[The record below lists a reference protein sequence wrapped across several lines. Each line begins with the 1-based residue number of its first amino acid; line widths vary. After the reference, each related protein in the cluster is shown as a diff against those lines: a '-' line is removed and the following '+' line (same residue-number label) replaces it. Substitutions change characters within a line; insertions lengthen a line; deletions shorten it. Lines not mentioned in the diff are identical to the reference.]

1 MQRVTDGG
9 PALTRRGLLGL
20 AASTAACLALVG
32 CKSDEGPH
40 YVDGTTTADGLSYKT
55 HRDGTAELTG
65 ADGDARLY
73 GDLTVPGTVSLDGTD
88 YTVTS
93 VADGSFDGLGML
105 QALVL
110 PASVTNVGKRAFRR
124 SGVSSVS
131 GWDGVTTIGQEA
143 FSECDLTEVTLPG
156 SLTSLGEGAF
166 SSNEELASVAFE
178 DGQGLEVGKNAFR
191 QTPKLEEVRLP
202 AGLRKLGMNALGTS
216 TLVTH
221 LDLPDGLEEMGEGAI
236 YLQSLEGLAVPGS
249 VREVV
254 KVGPST
260 WKQLTTLTIGDGVQ
274 KVERSFGNSA
284 ITELDV
290 PGSVT
295 EIGEA
300 AFSRCLGLATL
311 TLHEGTKTI
320 GDDAFVGASISSVTI
335 PDTVTDIGKRAF
347 STSTLTSVHLGAQV
361 RTIGERAFM
370 SDRYGKAST
379 VAKIQECNVPDGVTS
394 IGDEA
399 FKGNDGLELAIPAS
413 VTDIGK
419 DALLGCVVTAPKDSY
434 AAVWCQKNGVELHEV

>member
-1 MQRVTDGG
+1 M
-9 PALTRRGLLGL
+9 TRRGLVGL
-20 AASTAACLALVG
+20 AASAATCLALAG
-32 CKSDEGPH
+32 CKTDDGPH

-65 ADGDARLY
+65 ADGDTQLY
-73 GDLTVPGTVSLDGTD
+73 GDLTVPGTVGLDGAD
-88 YTVTS
+88 YAVTS

-105 QALVL
+105 QALSL
-110 PASVTNVGKRAFRR
+110 PASVTNVGKRAFRK

-166 SSNEELASVAFE
+166 SSNDELASVAFE

-191 QTPKLEEVRLP
+191 GTPKLEEVRLP
-202 AGLRKLGMNALGTS
+202 AGLRKLGENALGTS
-216 TLVTH
+216 ALVTR
-221 LDLPDGLEEMGEGAI
+221 LDLPDGLEEIGEGAI
-236 YLQSLEGLAVPGS
+236 YLQSLEALAVPGS

-254 KVGPST
+254 RVGPST
-260 WKQLTTLTIGDGVQ
+260 WKQLATVTIGDGVQ
-274 KVERSFGNSA
+274 KIERSFGDSK

-300 AFSRCLGLATL
+300 AFSRCLSLATL
-311 TLHEGTKTI
+311 TLHEGTQTI
-320 GDDAFVGASISSVTI
+320 GDDAFVGAAISSLTV

-347 STSTLTSVHLGAQV
+347 STSTLTSVHLGSQL

-370 SDRYGKAST
+370 SDRYGTAPS
-379 VAKIQECNVPDGVTS
+379 VAGIKECNVPDGVTS
-394 IGDEA
+394 IGAEA
-399 FKGNDGLELAIPAS
+399 FKGNDGLALTIPAS

-419 DALLGCVVTAPKDSY
+419 DALVGCVVTAPRGSY
-434 AAVWCQKNGVELHEV
+434 AAVWCEKNDVELHEA